1 MTAPRLAIIIPC
13 YNEQEVL
20 PDTLRVLGD
29 LRARMIA
36 RDIISPE
43 SYLLFVDDCSTDN
56 TWRMIREAHDDNPA
70 VRGVGLMAYA
80 GQQPAMLCGLE
91 TAMEDSDCAVTID
104 ADLQDDPDA
113 IIEMVRKFNEGA
125 DIVYGVRASR
135 DSDTWFKRTTAHLFY
150 RIQRMLGVKVLYDHS
165 EFRLMSRRA
174 IGMLRR
180 YDERNMFL
188 RGVVQSLG
196 LPSAIVYFNRTA
208 RLAGQTKYN
217 FSKLLALSI
226 DGVTSFTSRPM
237 RMIFALGIAIVFL
250 DVIVGIWALTSY
262 LTHKTVTGWT
272 SLILSVWLLGGLI
285 LMSLGIV
292 GEYIGKIFLE
302 VKHRPRFHV
311 REYIK

>member
-1 MTAPRLAIIIPC
+1 MTSPRLAIIVPC
-13 YNEQEVL
+13 FNEQEVL

-36 RDIISPE
+36 MNLISSE
-43 SYLLFVDDCSTDN
+43 SYLLFVDDCSSDA
-56 TWRMIREAHDDNPA
+56 TWEMVRRANSSDKS
-70 VRGVGLMAYA
+70 VRGISLMANA
-80 GQQPAMLCGLE
+80 GQQPAMICGLE
-91 TAMEDSDCAVTID
+91 IASDDADCAVTID
-104 ADLQDDPDA
+104 ADLQDDPEA
-113 IIEMVRKFNEGA
+113 IIEMVKKFVGGA
-125 DIVYGVRASR
+125 DIVYGVRARR
-135 DSDTWFKRTTAHLFY
+135 DSDTWFKRTSAHLFY
-150 RIQRMLGVKVLYDHS
+150 RIQRAMGVKVLYDHS

-174 IGMLRR
+174 INMLKR

-196 LPSAIVYFNRTA
+196 LPYDIVYFTRNP
-208 RLAGQTKYN
+208 RLAGETKYN

-237 RMIFALGIAIVFL
+237 RMIFALGIIIVFL
-250 DVIVGIWALTSY
+250 DIIVGIWALTSY
-262 LTHKTVTGWT
+262 LTHRTVTGWT

-285 LMSLGIV
+285 LMSLGVV

-311 REYIK
+311 REYLK